1 MLSKE
6 IQRLSSAERIL
17 LVEEIWDSIAS
28 RKIAAR
34 KEEIEYVKTRLSKI
48 ESGKSKVKS
57 WDKVKAELGD

>member
-6 IQRLSSAERIL
+6 IQQLSSAERIL

-28 RKIAAR
+28 RKVAAR
-34 KEEIEYVKTRLSKI
+34 KEEIEYVKTRMAKI

-57 WDKVKAELGD
+57 WDKVKTEMSR